1 MASGAALRAKPAKA
15 QAEVA
20 VSPEA
25 VVATLEE
32 DIVFGR
38 LHPRERLVEDELIE
52 RFGLKRHA
60 VRDVLATLER
70 MGLVERHRNVGALV
84 HSFTPTE
91 VTELYDMRLLLET
104 EAARKLP
111 LPVPRA
117 ALKALTEIQDKHDDA
132 VAAGDAAAV
141 FRTNIAFHQA
151 LFGLLGHGALQQ
163 AIDEYARQTH
173 PIRFGTLASPQYRE
187 QSRREHRAMIA
198 ALRSQDRASLVKL
211 CGQHLLPSRDAYL
224 AAHQMRFGHGVKP

>member
-1 MASGAALRAKPAKA
+1 MASGAALRVKPAMA

-20 VSPEA
+20 SSPEA

-84 HSFTPTE
+84 HSFTPVE

-111 LPVPRA
+111 LPVPLA
-117 ALKALTEIQDKHDDA
+117 ALKALTEIQDMHDAA

-224 AAHQMRFGHGVKP
+224 ATHQMRFGHGVKP